1 MLQRYEKNIW
11 QTERLERRFTSRRS
25 LTHRRRASSS
35 SPAWVKPAPLFNTF
49 TATRRPSLPTQTPD
63 QMCMLVT
70 GQSKRQT
77 KYLFDPIFNYYNY
90 MMPNK
95 IKFLHRFHPDHITQ
109 SQNEPTWGPGRA
121 IQWRNNPSR
130 VWTPPGIFCW
140 RCPLSGWGGTHL
152 GGIKAEWH
160 EWTKSHF

>member
-1 MLQRYEKNIW
+1 MIRPLLKDWQRVMLQRYEKNIW

-70 GQSKRQT
+70 GQSKRLKLNICLIQFLIIIIIWCLIRSNFST
-77 KYLFDPIFNYYNY
+77 ASTLIISHSLKMNLLEVLAEPYSGEITPAEFGHHLVSSVEGVPYLDGVV
-90 MMPNK
+90 
-95 IKFLHRFHPDHITQ
+95 
-109 SQNEPTWGPGRA
+109 PT
-121 IQWRNNPSR
+121 
-130 VWTPPGIFCW
+130 
-140 RCPLSGWGGTHL
+140 L
-152 GGIKAEWH
+152 GG
-160 EWTKSHF
+160 